1 LGLYLR
7 TITVNITIENAS
19 QFREQFQRAG
29 RKDQFSYEA
38 LGLLFDYF
46 EELAPDMALDVIAV
60 CCEYAE
66 SSISE
71 LAESYDID
79 LDGLEGEARIEAV
92 VEYLDNHT
100 SIVGMV
106 NDETIVYAQF

>member
-1 LGLYLR
+1 MKLA
-7 TITVNITIENAS
+7 IENAS
-19 QFREQFQRAG
+19 QFRDEFRQCARG
-29 RKDQFSYEA
+29 DQFSYEA

-46 EELAPDMALDVIAV
+46 EEIDPDYDLDVIAI

-71 LAESYDID
+71 VAVSYGID

-92 VEYLDNHT
+92 VKYLENHT

-106 NDETIVYAQF
+106 NDETVVYALF